1 MLTDLLHEHIVVTL
15 KCQLD
20 VVLHFELPDAVICFQ
35 SLASACLSALLQ
47 RFRVLKF
54 GEYCFQVQ
62 VIT

>member
-47 RFRVLKF
+47 RFRVLMF
-54 GEYCFQVQ
+54 GE
-62 VIT
+62 